1 MLAREEE
8 EEEIVARSIRY
19 SLDGILQAWPARI
32 LQAVGCLTCQVNRRQ
47 PRTIVSRVP
56 LRRYPRSAVSASRVL
71 IRDIIPVE
79 PGESAGR
86 RGKRERESGRVDKM
100 VVLRERERGR
110 DNFVLEAR

>member
-1 MLAREEE
+1 MLAREEGE
-8 EEEIVARSIRY
+8 EEKEEIVARSIRY

-86 RGKRERESGRVDKM
+86 RGKRERERV
-100 VVLRERERGR
+100 EG
-110 DNFVLEAR
+110 